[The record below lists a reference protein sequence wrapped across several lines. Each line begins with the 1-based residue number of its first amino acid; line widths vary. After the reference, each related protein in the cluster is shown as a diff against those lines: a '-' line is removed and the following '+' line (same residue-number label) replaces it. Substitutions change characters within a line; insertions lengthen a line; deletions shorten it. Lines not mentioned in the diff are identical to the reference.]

1 MPKGEGMQDYLKKY
15 KDRTPSSAKLYTRA
29 AQVMPGGVSHNPRY
43 FPPYP
48 LYIKKTE
55 GSRIWDVDGNEYI
68 DLWMGHYSH
77 ILGHK
82 PAVITKVM
90 PEAMAMEA
98 HWGIVNE
105 YQV

>member
-1 MPKGEGMQDYLKKY
+1 
-15 KDRTPSSAKLYTRA
+15 
-29 AQVMPGGVSHNPRY
+29 MPGGVSHNLRY

-68 DLWMGHYSH
+68 DLWMGHYTH

-82 PAVITKVM
+82 PKVIAKVL
-90 PEAMAMEA
+90 PEINSLGT
-98 HWGIVNE
+98 HWGIVHE
-105 YQV
+105 YQVTFAEDLCRIVPCAILKM